1 LLWKS
6 KIPKKCP
13 ETDDLFMRVSGPFPA
28 RRRLYLP
35 AGARFGLT
43 GLWPLPKYRA
53 QALALTKVECCDL
66 FKIQ

>member
-28 RRRLYLP
+28 QNGPGAAFICLP
-35 AGARFGLT
+35 GPGL
-43 GLWPLPKYRA
+43 A
-53 QALALTKVECCDL
+53 
-66 FKIQ
+66 